1 VDEGAG
7 NEENYRV
14 KREKCNGALRNMW
27 RKRAEEART

>member
-14 KREKCNGALRNMW
+14 KGDKCNRDLRNTWM
-27 RKRAEEART
+27 KRAEAGT